1 MNTIMIK
8 MRMKDTQR
16 LLDRATDADAIALL
30 KKDLEI
36 WKRHL
41 RDVEFHERE
50 ERLGFRSME
59 RNA

>member
-1 MNTIMIK
+1 MIK

-16 LLDRATDADAIALL
+16 RLDRATDADTIALL

-36 WKRHL
+36 WKRYL
-41 RDVEFHERE
+41 REVEFHERE

>member
-1 MNTIMIK
+1 MIK

-30 KKDLEI
+30 KKDLEM

>member
-16 LLDRATDADAIALL
+16 RLDRATDADTIALL

-36 WKRHL
+36 WKRYL
-41 RDVEFHERE
+41 REVEFHERE

>member
-1 MNTIMIK
+1 MIK

-16 LLDRATDADAIALL
+16 KLDQATNADTIALL

>member
-16 LLDRATDADAIALL
+16 RLDRATDADTIALL

-41 RDVEFHERE
+41 REVEFHEHE

>member
-1 MNTIMIK
+1 MNMIMIK

-16 LLDRATDADAIALL
+16 KLDQATNADTIALL

>member
-16 LLDRATDADAIALL
+16 KLDQATNADTIALL

-41 RDVEFHERE
+41 RDIEFHERE

>member
-1 MNTIMIK
+1 

-16 LLDRATDADAIALL
+16 RLDRATDADTIALL

-36 WKRHL
+36 WRRHL
-41 RDVEFHERE
+41 REVEFHERE

>member
-16 LLDRATDADAIALL
+16 LLERATDADQIALL
-30 KKDLEI
+30 KKDLDL

-41 RDVEFHERE
+41 REVEFYERE
-50 ERLGFRSME
+50 ERLGFRSIE